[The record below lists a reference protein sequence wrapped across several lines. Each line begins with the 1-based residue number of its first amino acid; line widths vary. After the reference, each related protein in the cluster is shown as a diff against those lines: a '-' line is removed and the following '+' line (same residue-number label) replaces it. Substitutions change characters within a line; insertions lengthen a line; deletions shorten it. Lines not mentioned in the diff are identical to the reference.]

1 MEMSNTMELRPEK
14 ESLGPEFLAEQAR
27 LPREEWDER
36 FRILVAK
43 KSEENQKVIAEG
55 VEEGPESPEE
65 RVFRRYCDGLGLDE
79 ESLHGKRIVDFGC
92 GEEGEFVKYCIEH
105 GITTEVYGVDAQV
118 DESLVEEKFKK
129 HLVKGYF
136 EDEAPVRDADYVIS
150 VGAVSNEIW
159 GGETQGDIEKI
170 LARAVD
176 ALKDGGE
183 IRMYPIQEAARATPL
198 EGLAASRER
207 WKEILDAFAADHG
220 VEYRLEPRDIKVAG
234 NDNDIILE
242 SVLVMKRKHK

>member
-1 MEMSNTMELRPEK
+1 MENGPEQ
-14 ESLGPEFLAEQAR
+14 ESLNPAFLAEQVW

-43 KSEENQKVIAEG
+43 KSEENQKVIEEG
-55 VEEGPESPEE
+55 MEEGPESPEE
-65 RVFRRYCDGLGLDE
+65 KIFQRYLKGLGLDE
-79 ESLHGKRIVDFGC
+79 NALQGKRILDLGC
-92 GEEGEFVKYCIEH
+92 GEKGEFVKYCIEH

-118 DESLVEEKFKK
+118 DESLVEEKLKK

-136 EDEAPVRDADYVIS
+136 EGEAPVRDADYVIS

-176 ALKDGGE
+176 ALKEGGE

-198 EGLAASRER
+198 EGLAASREK
-207 WKEILDAFAADHG
+207 WKEILDAFTADHG
-220 VEYRLEPRDIKVAG
+220 VEYRLEPRDIKVTG
-234 NDNDIILE
+234 HDNDIILE
-242 SVLVMKRKHK
+242 SVLVIKRKK